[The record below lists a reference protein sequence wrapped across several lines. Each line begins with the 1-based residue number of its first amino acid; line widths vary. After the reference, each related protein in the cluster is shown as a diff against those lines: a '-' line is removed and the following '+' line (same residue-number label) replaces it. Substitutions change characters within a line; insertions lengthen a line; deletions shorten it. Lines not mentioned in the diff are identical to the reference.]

1 MSRPPWAPDSGGR
14 GDYCPDPTS
23 PQAGRS
29 RAGRGRPRAFRLE
42 RGSRV
47 CPQPADFPCLLT
59 WHTSCPAFGE
69 EGKVMLTEILSVA
82 FLVGVPIW
90 LVVEHVLHRSHIRA
104 KAARLIEVRRP
115 GRRTVAADRLT
126 HAA

>member
-1 MSRPPWAPDSGGR
+1 MAH
-14 GDYCPDPTS
+14 
-23 PQAGRS
+23 
-29 RAGRGRPRAFRLE
+29 
-42 RGSRV
+42 
-47 CPQPADFPCLLT
+47 LLP
-59 WHTSCPAFGE
+59 SAQGE
-69 EGKVMLTEILSVA
+69 EGKLMLTEILSVA

-104 KAARLIEVRRP
+104 KAARLIEVRPP

>member
-1 MSRPPWAPDSGGR
+1 M
-14 GDYCPDPTS
+14 
-23 PQAGRS
+23 
-29 RAGRGRPRAFRLE
+29 
-42 RGSRV
+42 V
-47 CPQPADFPCLLT
+47 
-59 WHTSCPAFGE
+59 
-69 EGKVMLTEILSVA
+69 TEILSVA

-104 KAARLIEVRRP
+104 KAARLIEVRPP

>member
-1 MSRPPWAPDSGGR
+1 
-14 GDYCPDPTS
+14 
-23 PQAGRS
+23 
-29 RAGRGRPRAFRLE
+29 
-42 RGSRV
+42 
-47 CPQPADFPCLLT
+47 
-59 WHTSCPAFGE
+59 
-69 EGKVMLTEILSVA
+69 MLTEILSVA

-126 HAA
+126 HAAWPLALRIAYADGDGRVVVLDSVTHVDARRVTASVRARDTPGPGR

>member
-1 MSRPPWAPDSGGR
+1 VGAAIIARIRRALKPGAVGRDGGGLGRFASNVGAAFVRNQPIFRVSLHGTPPAQDS
-14 GDYCPDPTS
+14 
-23 PQAGRS
+23 
-29 RAGRGRPRAFRLE
+29 
-42 RGSRV
+42 
-47 CPQPADFPCLLT
+47 
-59 WHTSCPAFGE
+59 GE